1 MELLSQEITK
11 IEESIDEYNEVD
23 TFVMSN
29 SIDAITEA
37 GYKLEAVE
45 PLLQLLERHPNTYFG
60 DPGEIVHFIE
70 QFRSE
75 YEKYLIASVKR
86 TPTIT
91 TVWMLNR
98 CINAGEQVEELLGIM
113 REIVARED
121 VDKEIK
127 ERTQDYIDYQENR

>member
-1 MELLSQEITK
+1 MELLEQEITK
-11 IEESIDEYNEVD
+11 IEESIDAYNEVD

-29 SIDAITEA
+29 SIDAITNA

-45 PLLQLLERHPNTYFG
+45 PLLHLLERHPTTYFG

-70 QFRSE
+70 QFRTE

-86 TPTIT
+86 TPTNT

-98 CINAGEQVEELLGIM
+98 CINAGERTEELLDIL
-113 REIVARED
+113 REIVGRED

-127 ERTQDYIDYQENR
+127 DRTQEYIDFQMNR